1 MTPDNLIEAAR
12 RLVEEMRHDHDRP
25 EVHSAW
31 DELRKELTAI
41 SSRPD
46 AGEAVAKREH
56 WSRQQIVNR
65 VMAAIT
71 EHSTSKGKV
80 FAVAAGKAAD
90 DILALLEPR
99 FDAHPTAAVAGE
111 GEALARRIA
120 EVVQED
126 GGCWSACSGC
136 QDSVDGYVSNKDYP
150 YSQIFKC
157 PPGGGC
163 RECGGIGVIW
173 QDGAFLSSYG
183 DALSAES
190 LSQPAADAVGT
201 GGLTEALERLDFL
214 YGKGNLDDDAREVI
228 HFAICAIDCA
238 LSTPPRQPDDADA
251 RELIGYYASH
261 RPEQADREIANDVLE
276 HSFADGRML
285 NFRDLVLIATRSRLA
300 ATKSPDVDGGA
311 K

>member
-1 MTPDNLIEAAR
+1 MTDKLVEALERCAQIVERNLGRQDEKIADVPIVAR
-12 RLVEEMRHDHDRP
+12 R
-25 EVHSAW
+25 AI
-31 DELRKELTAI
+31 DEHRRAL

-46 AGEAVAKREH
+46 AGEAVAWMYEH
-56 WSRQQIVNR
+56 KEQGRSHVVAERSPDPDA
-65 VMAAIT
+65 MK
-71 EHSTSKGKV
+71 SKGWV
-80 FAVAAGKAAD
+80 ETALGK
-90 DILALLEPR
+90 I
-99 FDAHPTAAVAGE
+99 AHPTAAVAGE
-111 GEALARRIA
+111 GERPATYEYDSGTGWETHTVLNTPPNLPTKLAPAKHYGSSDIRNVRA
-120 EVVQED
+120 FF
-126 GGCWSACSGC
+126 
-136 QDSVDGYVSNKDYP
+136 
-150 YSQIFKC
+150 YS
-157 PPGGGC
+157 
-163 RECGGIGVIW
+163 R
-173 QDGAFLSSYG
+173 
-183 DALSAES
+183 
-190 LSQPAADAVGT
+190 SQPAADAVGT